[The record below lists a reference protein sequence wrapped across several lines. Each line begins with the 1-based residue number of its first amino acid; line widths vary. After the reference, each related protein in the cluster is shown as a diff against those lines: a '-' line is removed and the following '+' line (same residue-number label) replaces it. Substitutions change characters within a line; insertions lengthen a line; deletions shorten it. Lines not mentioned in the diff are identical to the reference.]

1 MTKSENKQR
10 QSGVS
15 ERGRALTSNADAG
28 REGEGAGDERR
39 MSVNAGHGNVY
50 STSVTRRCVVLT
62 GSRAR

>member
-15 ERGRALTSNADAG
+15 ERGRALTSNAG